1 MGEWTV
7 LHISTSFFL
16 PLLRLSFLCFVL
28 LFIYQELCFR
38 YCLSIRI
45 RSKGLALCHG
55 LWLQVCPG
63 YFRVWVVT
71 DEAFSLFLD
80 PGRKKKSEDKQA
92 KVKSFPKLT
101 HMTIHMP
108 TITLCQHLHLSFHA
122 HFTLPHSFES
132 LLWMNVPCR
141 ENTGDIYQR
150 YRPREQ
156 ILSCFHS
163 LSTSAQAVW
172 SRFPM
177 AGWRGNIFANKVCF

>member
-16 PLLRLSFLCFVL
+16 PLLRLSFISFVL

-45 RSKGLALCHG
+45 WSKGLALCHS

-71 DEAFSLFLD
+71 DVAFSLFLD

-92 KVKSFPKLT
+92 KVKSFPNTYDNTCL
-101 HMTIHMP
+101 
-108 TITLCQHLHLSFHA
+108 QSLSVNIYIGL
-122 HFTLPHSFES
+122 FTLISHTFES

-150 YRPREQ
+150 YRQREQ

-163 LSTSAQAVW
+163 LSTRAQAVW
-172 SRFPM
+172 RRFPM
-177 AGWRGNIFANKVCF
+177 AGWRGTIFANKVCF

>member
-92 KVKSFPKLT
+92 KVKFSEAHTYDNT
-101 HMTIHMP
+101 H
-108 TITLCQHLHLSFHA
+108 A
-122 HFTLPHSFES
+122 Y
-132 LLWMNVPCR
+132 N
-141 ENTGDIYQR
+141 
-150 YRPREQ
+150 
-156 ILSCFHS
+156 HS
-163 LSTSAQAVW
+163 LSTFTSVF
-172 SRFPM
+172 SRSFHSTTLIRVSIVDECTLSRKYR
-177 AGWRGNIFANKVCF
+177 WHLSEIQTQRANTVLFSFSLHKRTGCLKQISNGRVEGEYICQ

>member
-16 PLLRLSFLCFVL
+16 PLLRLSFISFVL

-45 RSKGLALCHG
+45 WSKGLALCHS

-71 DEAFSLFLD
+71 DVAFSLFLD

-92 KVKSFPKLT
+92 KVKSFPNT
-101 HMTIHMP
+101 WQYMP
-108 TITLCQHLHLSFHA
+108 TITLCQHLHRSFHA
-122 HFTLPHSFES
+122 HFTHIRVSIVDECTLPRKYRWHLSEIQTERANTVLFSFS
-132 LLWMNVPCR
+132 LHTR
-141 ENTGDIYQR
+141 TGCLKEISNGRVEGDYICQ
-150 YRPREQ
+150 
-156 ILSCFHS
+156 
-163 LSTSAQAVW
+163 
-172 SRFPM
+172 
-177 AGWRGNIFANKVCF
+177 